1 MSAKTPMFQQYH
13 AIKARHRDAILMFR
27 MGDFYEMFYED
38 ALEASRA
45 LQITLTAR
53 GKGTASEAPMCG
65 VPFHSVDGYIARL
78 TTAGYKVAICEQL
91 EDPSQARG
99 LVKRDV
105 IRVVTPGTVT
115 DARHLEAGEPNTLG
129 AVCALSQQMG
139 FAWVDLSTG
148 DFRVAEF
155 HGDLAGTRGMD
166 LLSRFNCREILL
178 PEEIDP
184 AGLGDLRGLLL
195 NRREGWRFGL
205 DRGREALTRHF
216 GTAHL
221 AGFGLEEPGPAMG
234 AAGALLDYLG
244 ETQKADLTHID
255 RIRRY
260 QSEEHLLLDRTTIA
274 NLEILRTQREGK
286 RQGSLL
292 GLLDRTVT
300 AMGGRLLK
308 ERITQPLRDRSRIR
322 RRLAIVADLTE
333 RATVRARL
341 RERLAQVGDIER
353 LLARLTL
360 GTAGPRDLKGLGE
373 SLARLAPLRGEGES
387 VGAEPLR
394 ALLATIDAVP
404 EAGDAI
410 QAAIVD
416 EPPAAVRDGGLIRDG
431 HDEALDELRSL
442 ARDGKQFI
450 AALEAREREATGVAS
465 LKVRYNRVFG
475 YFIEVSKANASRVPE
490 GYIRKQTLA
499 SSERF
504 ATQELK
510 ETEEKI
516 LTAEE
521 RSLARET
528 EIFEAL
534 RQEVL
539 THSSRL
545 RTTAGCVARLDV
557 AAALADVGARS
568 EWCVPEV
575 SESAE
580 IFIGEGRHPVV
591 EAALGRDRFVP
602 NDIRLDGESRQIQI
616 ITGPNMGGKS
626 TLLRQVGLA
635 VILAQVGSLVPAR
648 RAVIGLTDRVFCR
661 VGASDSLAEGHSTF
675 MVEMTETANILHHA
689 TPASLVLLD
698 EIGRGTATFDGL
710 SLAWAVVEHLH
721 DHQEVAART
730 LFATHYHE
738 LTELALVLPHVLN
751 LKITAREHDG
761 RIVFLHRLEE
771 GAADQSYGIQVAA
784 LAGVPREVVDRA
796 REILGNLESEAVGRD
811 GRPKLARHAGER
823 ARGQMALFGARPKA
837 PSMGG
842 KAAALA
848 KERTG
853 DDASSGPGVP
863 EEIFDAVRA
872 TRPEDL
878 TPLEALQFLD
888 RLARRA
894 RGEKEAA
901 KDPAARK
908 RQPRP
913 RRPTGPS
920 EPPATG

>member
-38 ALEASRA
+38 AIEASRA

-65 VPFHSVDGYIARL
+65 VPFHAADGYIARL

-115 DARHLEAGEPNTLG
+115 DTRHLEAGEPNTLG
-129 AVCALSQQMG
+129 AVCAVSHQMG

-155 HGDLAGTRGMD
+155 DGDDAGSRGMD

-178 PEEIDP
+178 PEEID
-184 AGLGDLRGLLL
+184 LGDLRGLLL
-195 NRREGWRFGL
+195 NRRESWRFGI

-216 GTAHL
+216 GTSHL

-234 AAGALLDYLG
+234 AAGALLEYLG

-255 RIRRY
+255 RLHQY
-260 QSEEHLLLDRTTIA
+260 QAEEHLLLDRTTLA

-300 AMGGRLLK
+300 GMGGRLLK
-308 ERITQPLRDRSRIR
+308 ERITQPLRDPERIR
-322 RRLAIVADLTE
+322 RRLAAVADLTA
-333 RATVRARL
+333 RATVRARI
-341 RERLAQVGDIER
+341 RDQLAKVGDIER

-360 GTAGPRDLKGLGE
+360 GTASPRDLKGLGE
-373 SLARLAPLRGEGES
+373 SLARLAPLGREAEA
-387 VGAEPLR
+387 VEAEPLR
-394 ALLATIDAVP
+394 ELLASIDPVD

-416 EPPAAVRDGGLIRDG
+416 EPPATLRDGGLIRDG
-431 HDEALDELRSL
+431 HDEDLDELRSL
-442 ARDGKQFI
+442 TRDGKQFI
-450 AALEAREREATGVAS
+450 ADLETREREATGISS

-490 GYIRKQTLA
+490 SYIRKQTLA
-499 SSERF
+499 SSERY

-516 LTAEE
+516 LTAED
-521 RSLARET
+521 RSLAREA

-534 RQEVL
+534 RLQVL
-539 THSSRL
+539 SHSSRL

-568 EWCVPEV
+568 EWCVPEI

-580 IFIGEGRHPVV
+580 ILIEEGRHPVV

-602 NDIRLDGESRQIQI
+602 NDIRLDGETRQIQI

-635 VILAQVGSLVPAR
+635 VILAQAGSLVPAR
-648 RAVIGLTDRVFCR
+648 RAVIGLADRVFCR

-721 DHQEVAART
+721 DVPAVAART

-738 LTELALVLPHVLN
+738 LT
-751 LKITAREHDG
+751 
-761 RIVFLHRLEE
+761 
-771 GAADQSYGIQVAA
+771 
-784 LAGVPREVVDRA
+784 
-796 REILGNLESEAVGRD
+796 
-811 GRPKLARHAGER
+811 
-823 ARGQMALFGARPKA
+823 
-837 PSMGG
+837 
-842 KAAALA
+842 
-848 KERTG
+848 
-853 DDASSGPGVP
+853 
-863 EEIFDAVRA
+863 
-872 TRPEDL
+872 
-878 TPLEALQFLD
+878 
-888 RLARRA
+888 
-894 RGEKEAA
+894 
-901 KDPAARK
+901 
-908 RQPRP
+908 
-913 RRPTGPS
+913 
-920 EPPATG
+920 